1 MEGWDETIGST
12 DGLGSLVP
20 DFTGTA
26 ELIPDLKVEK
36 PELTGEIHGSTAVE
50 VHTKHDPDE
59 YRNLLL
65 LTLANR
71 VIRMTDVSGEI
82 ADLQAEIVE
91 LRKTLKAAF
100 LAIGHG
106 SIGAKFEAPAPR
118 AVVEGVTDNG
128 DSFRNLITESDVQEV
143 LAKLKE

>member
-1 MEGWDETIGST
+1 MSVEEEIV
-12 DGLGSLVP
+12 DGKIVP
-20 DFTGTA
+20 TEVHG
-26 ELIPDLKVEK
+26 EEI
-36 PELTGEIHGSTAVE
+36 TGEIGGQKTVE
-50 VHTKHDPDE
+50 VQTHDPDM